1 LRKKVY
7 LSVDWQWTAVFS
19 AARHY
24 HRVVTGISIF
34 LAWCHD
40 IATSNEET
48 ERDCPWPSQLN
59 MELDDFDAVFGD
71 SSNSFDPEDSEP
83 LFLNSLNKNLINVST
98 ESSLAKKRKLQPDVE
113 DSVEKEN
120 KRSNLDTLFAN
131 ATPLNEVHSKQLDM
145 AKGNADAGPGTAD
158 YSQPPATGAYITA
171 TTSSGQKLYFPKKVR
186 VAKKVPQSMLIRE
199 HMAKSTLLAKPIWKM
214 LEEME
219 LDAVDKLRAFEQEER
234 EHDEKLF
241 NEAMQSTPKKR
252 RKDKSTRRFNSVD
265 THKLWVDKYRPSS
278 FVDLLGD
285 QVSLSL
291 CIGRRQKSPLTLC
304 TSE

>member
-1 LRKKVY
+1 
-7 LSVDWQWTAVFS
+7 
-19 AARHY
+19 
-24 HRVVTGISIF
+24 
-34 LAWCHD
+34 
-40 IATSNEET
+40 
-48 ERDCPWPSQLN
+48 

-71 SSNSFDPEDSEP
+71 SSNSIDPEDSEP

-98 ESSLAKKRKLQPDVE
+98 ESSLAKKRKLQPDAE
-113 DSVEKEN
+113 DSIEKEN
-120 KRSNLDTLFAN
+120 KRSNLDTLFSS
-131 ATPLNEVHSKQLDM
+131 ATPLNEILCKRTDFTKDHANGRS
-145 AKGNADAGPGTAD
+145 GTTD

-171 TTSSGQKLYFPKKVR
+171 TTTSGQKLYFPKKVR

-241 NEAMQSTPKKR
+241 NEAMQSPPKKR
-252 RKDKSTRRFNSVD
+252 SRKDKSSRRFNSVD
-265 THKLWVDKYRPSS
+265 SHKLWVDKYRPSS

-285 QVSLSL
+285 QVSIENFDKIDVKHLHWHLIQAS
-291 CIGRRQKSPLTLC
+291 KSWC
-304 TSE
+304 TSVGEAMGLLRLWKGTAGGLV